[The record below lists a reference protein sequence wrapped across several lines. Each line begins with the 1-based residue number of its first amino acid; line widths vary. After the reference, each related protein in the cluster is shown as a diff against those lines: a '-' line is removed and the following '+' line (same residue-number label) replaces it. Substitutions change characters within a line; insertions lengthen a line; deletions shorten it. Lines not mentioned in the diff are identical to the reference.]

1 LRVQRSAPGYARA
14 RFRFFDRLVHF
25 GDTHVADG
33 DAIDARVVEGE
44 FQGRLP
50 VFAGGEGAF
59 ADAVFSARTEF
70 SHAEPAIP

>member
-1 LRVQRSAPGYARA
+1 MPGPGSG
-14 RFRFFDRLVHF
+14 FSIRLVHF

-50 VFAGGEGAF
+50 VFAEGEGAF
-59 ADAVFSARTEF
+59 ADQFDTDDARVLGL
-70 SHAEPAIP
+70 PASPARPLR